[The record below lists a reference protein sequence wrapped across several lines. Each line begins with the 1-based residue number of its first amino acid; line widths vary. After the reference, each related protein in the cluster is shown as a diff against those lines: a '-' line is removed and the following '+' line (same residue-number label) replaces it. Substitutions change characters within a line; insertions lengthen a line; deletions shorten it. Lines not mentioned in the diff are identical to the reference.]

1 MSAAVARRSVVNV
14 THNSG
19 PKNLRA
25 LLAGL
30 TSVVPPDIGITD
42 ITLDS
47 RKVIPGGA
55 FVALPGL
62 RTHGISFAA
71 QAVNAGASA
80 VLWEPG
86 EGVDEKSAAPVL
98 PSHIALV
105 AIPRLSS
112 LLGAI
117 ADRFFDSPS
126 QAVAVAAVT
135 GTNGKTTTA
144 YVLAAALARLGK
156 ASAYAGTL
164 GYGRIEAVQPGT
176 HTTPDSITV
185 HRQIAELRDAAVS
198 HLGMEIS
205 SHALDQHRIDGVRID
220 TAIFT
225 NLTHDHLDYHGT
237 FEAYG
242 AAKTRL
248 FAWPDLRHAVINV
261 DDAFGRDLA
270 MNHSGAMT
278 LCSRSA
284 ASLSSLSSL
293 SSLTSLTS
301 PSSRYL
307 LAREVTAAPH
317 GLEID
322 IDSSW
327 GSATLTSRLV
337 GDFNVDNLL
346 AVLGVL
352 LGWGFPLTSAISAIQ
367 QCVAP
372 PGRMETF
379 TAAGKPLAIVD
390 YAHTPDALEKALLA
404 ARAHCSGKLI
414 CVFGCGGDRDTRKR
428 PVMGA
433 IAERL
438 ADLVI
443 VTDDNPRTEDGD
455 AIVAGII
462 KGLRQPQSV
471 VIERDR
477 ARAIERAI
485 HSAHAG
491 DTVLV
496 AGKGHEDYQ
505 IVGLETRYFS
515 DRDVVQA
522 ALRVML

>member
-14 THNSG
+14 PRNCA

-30 TSVVPPDIGITD
+30 TAVPPDIGITD
-42 ITLDS
+42 LTLDS

-62 RTHGISFAA
+62 RTHGISFAP
-71 QAVNAGASA
+71 QAVNAGASV
-80 VLWEPG
+80 VLWEPA
-86 EGVDEKSAAPVL
+86 EGVDAKNAAALL
-98 PSHIALV
+98 PSHITLV
-105 AIPRLSS
+105 AIPRLST

-126 QAVAVAAVT
+126 KAVAVAGVT
-135 GTNGKTTTA
+135 GTNGKTTIA

-156 ASAYAGTL
+156 SSAYAGTL

-176 HTTPDSITV
+176 HTTPDCITV
-185 HRQIAELRDAAVS
+185 HRQIAELRDDAVS

-205 SHALDQHRIDGVRID
+205 SHALDQHRIDGVCID

-242 AAKTRL
+242 AAKARL
-248 FAWPDLRHAVINV
+248 FAWPDLRHAVINI
-261 DDAFGRDLA
+261 DDAFGRGLA
-270 MNHSGAMT
+270 ANHTGSAMT
-278 LCSRSA
+278 LCSRST
-284 ASLSSLSSL
+284 

-301 PSSRYL
+301 HSSRHL
-307 LAREVTAAPH
+307 LARQVVAAPR
-317 GLEID
+317 GLEIH

-327 GSATLTSRLV
+327 GAATLNSRLI

-346 AVLGVL
+346 TVVGAL
-352 LGWGFPLTSAISAIQ
+352 LGWGFPLAAAVSAIE

-379 TAAGKPLAIVD
+379 TAAGRPLAIVD

-455 AIVAGII
+455 AIVADIVT
-462 KGLRQPQSV
+462 GLKSPQSV

-485 HSAHAG
+485 HGAHAS

-505 IVGLETRYFS
+505 IVGPETRYFS

-522 ALRVML
+522 VLRVGL